1 VIILDTNVVSEP
13 LRPKPLPAVVE
24 WLDAQ
29 SAETLYLTTVS
40 LAEIRYGIA
49 ALPRGRRRTRLHEL
63 FETQFVP
70 AFAGRILSFD
80 EPASATYGDLRAK
93 ARAAGRA
100 IGDFDALIAAIASS
114 RDFVVAT
121 RDTSPFEAAGVEVV
135 NPFLSGSG

>member
-1 VIILDTNVVSEP
+1 
-13 LRPKPLPAVVE
+13 VE

-63 FETQFVP
+63 FEAQFVP
-70 AFAGRILSFD
+70 VFAGRILSFD
-80 EPASATYGDLRAK
+80 EHASATYGDLRAK
-93 ARAAGRA
+93 ARAAGKA

-114 RDFVVAT
+114 REFVVAT

-135 NPFLSGSG
+135 NPFV